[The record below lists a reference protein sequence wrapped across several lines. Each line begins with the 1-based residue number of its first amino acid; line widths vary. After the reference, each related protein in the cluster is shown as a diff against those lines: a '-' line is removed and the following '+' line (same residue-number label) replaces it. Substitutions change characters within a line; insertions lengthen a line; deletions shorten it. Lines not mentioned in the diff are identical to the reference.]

1 MNGILSMVSGFP
13 TDMNVA
19 SLPPVLTLRNRPD
32 VVAGE
37 PALVANPGFDQYFNP
52 KAFAVPP
59 RVPDYRGAPI
69 QTFGNAGR
77 NILRGKQKLLI
88 R

>member
-1 MNGILSMVSGFP
+1 VNGILSMVSGFP

-37 PALVANPGFDQYFNP
+37 PALVANPGFDQYFNLLAE
-52 KAFAVPP
+52 KGVP
-59 RVPDYRGAPI
+59 GK
-69 QTFGNAGR
+69 GR
-77 NILRGKQKLLI
+77 QPLSPPQR
-88 R
+88 